1 MFDHFY
7 HQIFRKTVI
16 SFGTLFNNIKIKRES
31 TDGVAEEVIEVPL
44 AYGPTQKFLARI
56 EQQANLNKP
65 VQMSLPRMS
74 FEFTGISYDTGRKLA
89 GTQHFTTTLKSD
101 KTDIK
106 KVYFPVPYN
115 MDFEL
120 SIMTLLNDD
129 ALQIVEQILPYFQP
143 NYTLTIDL
151 VDTIGEKR
159 DVPITLE
166 SVNFED
172 NYEGDFTTRRVLLY
186 TLKFTAKTYLFGPV
200 KDSTRD
206 VIKSVSIGLAGA
218 DTSGAGA
225 RNLIYKKPVATKNYT
240 GIVKTTLNI
249 DTLPDA
255 TILNVED
262 GSQIA
267 ADTYIT
273 IDEETIYVRSVN
285 GNEITVTR
293 AAYNTVAAEHV
304 GGSAIYGI
312 DESDNNL
319 ISAGDDFGFS
329 G

>member
-16 SFGTLFNNIKIKRES
+16 AFGTLFNNIQIKRDS
-31 TDGVAEEVIEVPL
+31 SDGIVDEIIEVPL

-56 EQQANLNKP
+56 EQQADLNKP

-151 VDTIGEKR
+151 VETIGEKR

-166 SVNFED
+166 SINFED

-200 KDSTRD
+200 KDSAKD
-206 VIKSVSIGLAGA
+206 IIKSVSIGIGGG
-218 DTSGAGA
+218 DNSGAGG

-240 GIVKTTLNI
+240 GIIKTSLNL

-255 TILNVED
+255 TILNVNDASKISE
-262 GSQIA
+262 GS
-267 ADTYIT
+267 YIT
-273 IDEETIYVRSVN
+273 IDDETIYVRSIN
-285 GNEITVTR
+285 GNQITVTR

-304 GGSAIYGI
+304 GGSAVYSI
-312 DESDNNL
+312 DDSDNAL
-319 ISAGDDFGFS
+319 ISAGDDFGF
-329 G
+329 GG

>member
-1 MFDHFY
+1 MFDYFY
-7 HQIFRKTVI
+7 HQVFRKTVI

-31 TDGVAEEVIEVPL
+31 SDGVAEEIIEVPL

-101 KTDIK
+101 KTNIK

-200 KDSTRD
+200 KDSSKD
-206 VIKSVSIGLAGA
+206 VIRSVSVGLSGG
-218 DTSGAGA
+218 DTSGAGG

-240 GIVKTTLNI
+240 GIVKTILKL
-249 DTLPDA
+249 DTLPDS

-262 GSQIA
+262 GSQLTE
-267 ADTYIT
+267 DSYIT
-273 IDEETIYVRSVN
+273 IDDETIYIRSIN
-285 GNEITVTR
+285 GNDITVTR
-293 AAYNTVAAEHV
+293 GSYNTVAAEHV
-304 GGSAIYGI
+304 GGSSIYGI

>member
-16 SFGTLFNNIKIKRES
+16 SFGTLFNNIQIKRDS
-31 TDGVAEEVIEVPL
+31 GDGIAGEIIEVPL

-56 EQQANLNKP
+56 EQQADLNKP

-101 KTDIK
+101 KTNIK

-166 SVNFED
+166 SINFED
-172 NYEGDFTTRRVLLY
+172 NYEGDYTTRRVLLY

-206 VIKSVSIGLAGA
+206 IIKSVSIGLAGG
-218 DTSGAGA
+218 DNSGAGG

-240 GIVKTTLNI
+240 GIVKTLLNL

-255 TILNVED
+255 TIISVED
-262 GSQIA
+262 ASNLSP
-267 ADTYIT
+267 DTHIT
-273 IDEETIYVRSVN
+273 IDEETIYIRSIE
-285 GNEITVTR
+285 GNELTVTR
-293 AAYNTVAAEHV
+293 ASYNTVAAEHV

-312 DESDNNL
+312 DDNDNNL
-319 ISAGDDFGFS
+319 IVAGDDFGF
-329 G
+329 GG

>member
-16 SFGTLFNNIKIKRES
+16 AFGTLFNNIQIKRDS
-31 TDGVAEEVIEVPL
+31 SDGIVDEIIEVPL

-56 EQQANLNKP
+56 EQQADLNKP

-129 ALQIVEQILPYFQP
+129 ALQIIEQILPYFQP
-143 NYTLTIDL
+143 NYTLSIDL

-200 KDSTRD
+200 KDSSRD
-206 VIKSVSIGLAGA
+206 VIKSVSIGLAGGDA
-218 DTSGAGA
+218 SGAGG
-225 RNLIYKKPVATKNYT
+225 RTLIYKKPVATKNYT
-240 GIVKTTLNI
+240 GIVKTSLNL
-249 DTLPDA
+249 DTLPDS

-262 GSQIA
+262 GSQIVK
-267 ADTYIT
+267 DTYIT
-273 IDEETIYVRSVN
+273 IDNETIYVRAVN
-285 GNEITVTR
+285 NNEITVTR
-293 AAYNTVAAEHV
+293 GAYNTVPAEHV
-304 GGSAIYGI
+304 GGSPIYGI
-312 DESDNNL
+312 DDSDNNL
-319 ISAGDDFGFS
+319 INAGDDFGFS